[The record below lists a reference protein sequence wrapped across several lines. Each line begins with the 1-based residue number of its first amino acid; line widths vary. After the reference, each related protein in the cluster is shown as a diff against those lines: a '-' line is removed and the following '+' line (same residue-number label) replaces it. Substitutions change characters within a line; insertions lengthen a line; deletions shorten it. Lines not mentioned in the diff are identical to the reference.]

1 MSHLSIANQPLIR
14 DGFAFNYSM
23 SSSPNMP
30 LYVIGHKNPDTDAIC
45 SAIGYADLLQKK
57 GYAEALPARC
67 GAVPTRT
74 AWVLEKADMEKPL
87 LLDDVSATAEMICRK
102 DVVKVSDDATF
113 LQAYQLMLA
122 EKVRSIPVVNSNN
135 QLCGLLKYLDL
146 LQLLMPIDTDPESV
160 RRMIACPKKIAVTL
174 GALAGGADLKAE
186 EREIVQLVGASSV
199 DTVKKRL
206 KHATETGDVKSYVV
220 ICGDRPIIQQTAIDY
235 GVCMLVVTGGFDV
248 AAELVESA
256 KEKGVVILRCKQDT
270 ATASKLIRCS
280 RMVSHA
286 LDDDIIRVMAH
297 DSVKV
302 LRDSLASVKQDLF
315 PVIDPGDNCLMGVIS
330 KSDLI
335 DPPRIRLVMV
345 DHNEYSQAVEGVEH
359 AEVIEVIDH
368 HRLAGDL
375 VSREPIRYI
384 NEPVGSSCTLVARE
398 YRYAGIDI
406 PREVALCLIAGMVSD
421 TLNLTSPTTTDL
433 DREVLEWLCGIASVN
448 AAEFTHDFF
457 ASGSLLAHNTAVEA
471 INADRKVFEENA
483 ARVSISHVEESGLD
497 LFAAR
502 KEELCAALD
511 SLIEIKGYD
520 LALLIVTDINSHHSL
535 LLASSN
541 SQIINALVFERDA
554 DGIFQA
560 PGVVSRKKQ
569 VFPAV
574 CQAIR
579 IASHS

>member
-1 MSHLSIANQPLIR
+1 MADIGRTSFLI
-14 DGFAFNYSM
+14 FPMATTS
-23 SSSPNMP
+23 NMP
-30 LYVIGHKNPDTDAIC
+30 LYVVGHKNPDTDAIC
-45 SAIGYADLLQKK
+45 AAIGYADLLQKK
-57 GYAEALPARC
+57 GFPEAMAARC

-74 AWVLEKADMEKPL
+74 AWVLEQAGMEKPL
-87 LLDDVSATAEMICRK
+87 LLSDVSATAEMICRK
-102 DVVKVSDDATF
+102 EVIKVSDDATF
-113 LQAYQLMLA
+113 LTAYHLMVSSG
-122 EKVRSIPVVNSNN
+122 VRSIPVVNAEG

-146 LQLLMPIDTDPESV
+146 LQLLMPIDTDPESI
-160 RRMIACPKKIAVTL
+160 RRMIACPEKMAITL
-174 GALAGGADLKAE
+174 AAERAGAELHAS

-199 DTVKKRL
+199 EAIEQRL
-206 KHATETGDVKSYVV
+206 VHAAEMGDVKSYVV
-220 ICGDRPIIQQTAIDY
+220 ICGDRPIVQRTAIEH
-235 GVCMLVVTGGFDV
+235 GVCMLVVTGGFRVADDLAE
-248 AAELVESA
+248 AAEQN
-256 KEKGVVILRCKQDT
+256 GVVILHCKQDT

-286 LDDDIIRVMAH
+286 LDDNIVRVLPD

-302 LRDSLASVKQDLF
+302 LRDNLIAEKQDLF
-315 PVIDPGDNCLMGVIS
+315 PVVDPGDNTLIGVIS

-335 DPPRIRLVMV
+335 DPQRIRLVLV

-375 VSREPIRYI
+375 VSREPIRYL

-398 YRYAGIDI
+398 FRYAGIELSKGI
-406 PREVALCLIAGMVSD
+406 AMCLIAGIVSD

-433 DREVLEWLCGIASVN
+433 DGEILEWLCGIASVD

-457 ASGSLLAHNTAVEA
+457 ASGSLLAHNTAQEA
-471 INADRKVFEENA
+471 IDADRKVFEENG

-502 KEELCAALD
+502 QEDLTKALVELIVA
-511 SLIEIKGYD
+511 KKYD
-520 LALLIVTDINSHHSL
+520 LALLIVTDITSHHSL
-535 LLASSN
+535 LLASGDRKMLG
-541 SQIINALVFERDA
+541 ALPFERDT
-554 DGIFQA
+554 GGVFQA

-579 IASHS
+579 IAQHQ

>member
-1 MSHLSIANQPLIR
+1 M
-14 DGFAFNYSM
+14 
-23 SSSPNMP
+23 
-30 LYVIGHKNPDTDAIC
+30 
-45 SAIGYADLLQKK
+45 
-57 GYAEALPARC
+57 
-67 GAVPTRT
+67 
-74 AWVLEKADMEKPL
+74 
-87 LLDDVSATAEMICRK
+87 
-102 DVVKVSDDATF
+102 
-113 LQAYQLMLA
+113 
-122 EKVRSIPVVNSNN
+122 
-135 QLCGLLKYLDL
+135 
-146 LQLLMPIDTDPESV
+146 
-160 RRMIACPKKIAVTL
+160 
-174 GALAGGADLKAE
+174 
-186 EREIVQLVGASSV
+186 
-199 DTVKKRL
+199 
-206 KHATETGDVKSYVV
+206 
-220 ICGDRPIIQQTAIDY
+220 ICGDRPIIQQTAIEY
-235 GVCMLVVTGGFDV
+235 GVCMLVVTGGFDI
-248 AAELVESA
+248 AAELVQAA

-335 DPPRIRLVMV
+335 DPPRIRLVLV

-384 NEPVGSSCTLVARE
+384 NEPVGSTCTLVARE

-406 PREVALCLIAGMVSD
+406 PREVAMCLIAGMVSD

-433 DREVLEWLCGIASVN
+433 DRELLEWLCGIASVN

-502 KEELCAALD
+502 KDELCAALD

-535 LLASSN
+535 LLASGN

-554 DGIFQA
+554 DGVFQA

>member
-1 MSHLSIANQPLIR
+1 MSHLSIANQPVIR
-14 DGFAFNYSM
+14 DGFATNYSM
-23 SSSPNMP
+23 SSSSNMP

-57 GYAEALPARC
+57 GLKEALPARC
-67 GAVPTRT
+67 GSVPTRT
-74 AWVLEKADMEKPL
+74 AWVLEKAGMEKPL

-174 GALAGGADLKAE
+174 GALVGGADLKAE

-206 KHATETGDVKSYVV
+206 KHATEIGDIKSYVV
-220 ICGDRPIIQQTAIDY
+220 ICGDRPIIQQTAIEY
-235 GVCMLVVTGGFDV
+235 GVCMLVVTGGFDI
-248 AAELVESA
+248 AAELVQAA

-406 PREVALCLIAGMVSD
+406 PREVAMCLIAGMVSD

-433 DREVLEWLCGIASVN
+433 DREFLEWLCSIASVN

-497 LFAAR
+497 LFAER
-502 KEELCAALD
+502 KDDLCAALD

-535 LLASSN
+535 LLASGSA
-541 SQIINALVFERDA
+541 QIINALVFERDA
-554 DGIFQA
+554 DGVFQA